1 MKKFS
6 DFKNVANFNRENSTD
21 SYNIKKVKIGLELAA
36 VKHYLGKGR
45 RNSYL

>member
-6 DFKNVANFNRENSTD
+6 DFKNVANFNRENSRD
-21 SYNIKKVKIGLELAA
+21 SNNIKKVKIGLELAA

-45 RNSYL
+45 LFSYL